1 MARHDRA
8 RRFLVNRRGFLAA
21 STSSLL
27 VASRGWCGDE
37 IVLSRPSL
45 GGNPFTLGVA
55 SGDPDP
61 HGFVIWTRLAPK
73 PLEGGGMPSDPVAVR
88 WEIADDEGF
97 QKIVSKGGIDRATTA
112 CPLGA
117 CRSRRTR
124 ARSLVLVSLSRR

>member
-1 MARHDRA
+1 MARHDSA
-8 RRFLVNRRGFLAA
+8 RSFLVNRRGFLAA

-37 IVLSRPSL
+37 IVVSRPSL

-73 PLEGGGMPSDPVAVR
+73 PLEGGGMPGDAARSPREYSSLTAVNSSNT
-88 WEIADDEGF
+88 A
-97 QKIVSKGGIDRATTA
+97 ATTHFSSPHLRPSTLA
-112 CPLGA
+112 CPFQPPI
-117 CRSRRTR
+117 CRQEPRR
-124 ARSLVLVSLSRR
+124 L